1 MLNPMD
7 LTGRLILVTGASAGI
22 GRAIAVTMSQ
32 LGARVIAA
40 GRNQERLAETRS
52 LLEGEG
58 HRTES
63 FDLRAVD
70 QIPAWLK
77 SLTANTGPLD
87 GLVHSA
93 GVAPT
98 RALHLT
104 SREDLA
110 QVLSVNFEA
119 AFMLTKGFRQ
129 RGCHTER
136 ASVVYLSSVAAVRGQ
151 SGLAA
156 YAASKGALESMT
168 RVLAHELA
176 RDRIRVNAVAAG
188 LVETAMAGELRSIVT
203 DEQYRLTAS
212 KYPLGI
218 GAPRDVAL
226 AVAFL
231 LADTGRW
238 ITGASLIVD
247 GGYSA

>member
-1 MLNPMD
+1 MVNPMD

-22 GRAIAVTMSQ
+22 GRAIAVTLSQ
-32 LGARVIAA
+32 LGARVVAA
-40 GRNQERLAETRS
+40 ARNPERLAETRS
-52 LLEGEG
+52 LLEGQG

-63 FDLRAVD
+63 FDLGALD
-70 QIPAWLK
+70 QIPAWIK
-77 SLTANTGPLD
+77 SLTADTGPLD

-93 GVAPT
+93 GILLVRPLPT
-98 RALHLT
+98 T
-104 SREDLA
+104 SRKDLA
-110 QVLSVNFEA
+110 DVLSVNFEA

-136 ASVVYLSSVAAVRGQ
+136 ASVVYLSSVMASHGQ
-151 SGLAA
+151 AGLAA

-168 RVLAHELA
+168 RVLAREMA

-188 LVETAMAGELRSIVT
+188 MVETSMVGGLRSVVT
-203 DEQYRLTAS
+203 DEQYQAIVG

-218 GAPRDVAL
+218 GEPWDVAF

-231 LADTGRW
+231 LAETGRW
-238 ITGASLIVD
+238 ITGASLVVD

>member
-1 MLNPMD
+1 MVNPMD
-7 LTGRLILVTGASAGI
+7 LTGRRILVTGASGGI
-22 GRAIAVTMSQ
+22 GRAIAVTLSQ
-32 LGARVIAA
+32 LGARIVAA
-40 GRNQERLAETRS
+40 ARNPERLAETLSR
-52 LLEGEG
+52 LEGEG

-63 FDLRAVD
+63 FDLSAVD

-77 SLTANTGPLD
+77 SLTADTGPLD

-93 GVAPT
+93 GVFPIRPLQT
-98 RALHLT
+98 T
-104 SREDLA
+104 SRKDLA
-110 QVLSVNFEA
+110 DVLSVNFEA

-129 RGCHTER
+129 RDCHSER
-136 ASVVYLSSVAAVRGQ
+136 ASVVYLSSVAATRGEA
-151 SGLAA
+151 GLSA

-168 RVLAHELA
+168 RVLARELA

-188 LVETAMAGELRSIVT
+188 LVETAMAGGLRSVVT
-203 DEQYRLTAS
+203 DEQYQAVVG

-231 LADTGRW
+231 LAETGRW